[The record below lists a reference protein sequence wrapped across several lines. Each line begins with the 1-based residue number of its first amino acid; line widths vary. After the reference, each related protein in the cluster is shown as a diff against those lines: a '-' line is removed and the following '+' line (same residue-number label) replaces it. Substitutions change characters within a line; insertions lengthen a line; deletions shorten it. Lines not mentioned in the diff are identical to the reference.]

1 MLEDPQHAGVRQLVS
16 DLNRAYRNEPALW
29 DVDFEPSGFAWL
41 EPNDAENNVV
51 SFLRRGENGEDVLV
65 AAANLSPVPRN
76 GYRMG
81 LPRGGRW
88 REAVN
93 TDAEVY
99 GGSGVGNYGGVDAE
113 NVPWHGQ
120 PFSAELTLPPLAVV
134 WFVPDA

>member
-1 MLEDPQHAGVRQLVS
+1 VR
-16 DLNRAYRNEPALW
+16 DLNHVYRDAKALW
-29 DVDFEPSGFAWL
+29 DVDFEASGFAWL

-51 SFLRRGENGEDVLV
+51 SFLRRSESGEDVLV
-65 AAANLSPVPRN
+65 AACNFSPVPRH

-99 GGSGVGNYGGVDAE
+99 GGSGVGNFGGFEADGE
-113 NVPWHGQ
+113 GWHGMTA
-120 PFSAELTLPPLAVV
+120 SAEISVPPLGTI
-134 WFVPDA
+134 WLRHEG